1 MHDAPSQSK
10 HTPPHL
16 RQQQTLLPVSM
27 LHAICRRGQLVAW
40 KVRSDAAPT
49 PIALSFLCRALK
61 QLYAFR
67 PFSGPTVKLP
77 PEIADPEEGG
87 ISSPF
92 QEQSQEAG
100 PQEQQLYKSPTAPAV
115 PLRQRSIFDTPP
127 PSPPP

>member
-1 MHDAPSQSK
+1 
-10 HTPPHL
+10 
-16 RQQQTLLPVSM
+16 M
-27 LHAICRRGQLVAW
+27 LQI
-40 KVRSDAAPT
+40 AAT
-49 PIALSFLCRALK
+49 ALAFLCRALK

-67 PFSGPTVKLP
+67 PFSGPTVTLP
-77 PEIADPEEGG
+77 PEVTDPEEGG

-100 PQEQQLYKSPTAPAV
+100 PQEQQLYKSPTAPVV